1 MSNTTID
8 EKVVLGEKVQFT
20 EMLKP
25 HSNTAVKTDKTS
37 PSISIICKSKNAA
50 DTTGTFYIRV
60 DFKSNKKKE
69 TYRKI
74 NKILGDR

>member
-1 MSNTTID
+1 MSDTTID
-8 EKVVLGEKVQFT
+8 GKVVLGEKVQFT
-20 EMLKP
+20 ETRKP
-25 HSNTAVKTDKTS
+25 HSSTAIKADKTS
-37 PSISIICKSKNAA
+37 PSISVTCRSKNGTVNA
-50 DTTGTFYIRV
+50 GTFYIRV